1 MIDEVIVR
9 SVYVGQ
15 RREEVANQNG
25 PKRANNSFFSIIL
38 YFMEI
43 QNKYRLQIVIR
54 LTQTINLNSLY
65 QHCMKIIQKFNISKM
80 NNIKIIHHL

>member
-43 QNKYRLQIVIR
+43 QNKLANCDETY
-54 LTQTINLNSLY
+54 TN
-65 QHCMKIIQKFNISKM
+65 
-80 NNIKIIHHL
+80 